1 MYRMTL
7 DHCLPSS
14 ILLPKLKNRNANV
27 RRIIFAFTLLC
38 LSILILTQGNLL
50 SLAGVYTISFL
61 GVMTL
66 FAIGNLVLRATR
78 PDLKRTYQG
87 PVIFV
92 LMAAAATILGIIG
105 NIFISSQNI
114 IFFSLYFFPAVGVVL
129 LMVYRDYVIES
140 FVTATNRWP
149 WLSRQASP

>member
-38 LSILILTQGNLL
+38 LSILALTQGNLL

-66 FAIGNLVLRATR
+66 FAIGNIVLRITR
-78 PDLKRTYQG
+78 PDLKRSYQG
-87 PVIFV
+87 PLIYVLLSALSTIF
-92 LMAAAATILGIIG
+92 GIIG
-105 NIFISSQNI
+105 NILIDSKNVL
-114 IFFSLYFFPAVGVVL
+114 FFAFYFFPAVWLVI
-129 LMVYRDYVIES
+129 MMIYRDYIIE
-140 FVTATNRWP
+140 
-149 WLSRQASP
+149 QM

>member
-27 RRIIFAFTLLC
+27 RRIIVAFTALC
-38 LSILILTQGNLL
+38 LSILFLTQGNLL

-66 FAIGNLVLRATR
+66 FAIGNMVLRVTR
-78 PDLKRTYQG
+78 PDLKRSYQG
-87 PVIFV
+87 PLTYVIC
-92 LMAAAATILGIIG
+92 AALATLFGIIG
-105 NIFISSQNI
+105 NILI
-114 IFFSLYFFPAVGVVL
+114 
-129 LMVYRDYVIES
+129 
-140 FVTATNRWP
+140 
-149 WLSRQASP
+149 